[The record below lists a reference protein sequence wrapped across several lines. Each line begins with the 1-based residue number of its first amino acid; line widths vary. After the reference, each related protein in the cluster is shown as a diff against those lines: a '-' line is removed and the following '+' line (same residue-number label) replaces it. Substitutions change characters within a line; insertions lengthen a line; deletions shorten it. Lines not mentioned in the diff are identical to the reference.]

1 MGDVDPY
8 VAERYEISKRLGKG
22 AYGIVWKA
30 KDKNN
35 KKIVA
40 VKKIYDAF
48 RNRTDAQRTFREIW
62 YLQEFHSHPNIIT
75 LLEVVKAKNDKDIYL
90 IFDFMETDLHQLIK
104 KGTLK
109 EDWKH
114 GFIIFQLLSALSYI
128 HSANVIHRD
137 IKPSNILMNH
147 RCELKLADFG
157 LARSL
162 EQTEEYASDPTL
174 TEYVATRWYRAPEI
188 LLGSKRYTKGVDI
201 WSVGCIM
208 GEVISGKPLFP
219 GTSTLN
225 QVERIMAALPHP
237 LQADIDSL
245 CTGYAAFVLGRA
257 ANKPKRLLRNVLVN
271 GSTDA
276 HDLLT
281 KLLTLNPNNRITAK
295 DGLQHPY
302 ISRYHGQ
309 ESPSELGKAVPPL
322 CDDMKLSVDQY
333 RDKLYEMIGESEER
347 KQVSP
352 MPPIQMP
359 SFSEKK
365 NEKRVFIKQRI
376 VDEIPT
382 IDERKE
388 ALLRNQIAKKQPMAP
403 MARKTLTPPFLVER
417 GKFSLGFR
425 HPVVLRGQGV
435 NSAPIASTELSSDK
449 RNTERKFGRRQFG
462 NLANQS
468 MCSSAKAELQSYS
481 QDLTYGT
488 ITVTGLQALRERR
501 W

>member
-1 MGDVDPY
+1 
-8 VAERYEISKRLGKG
+8 
-22 AYGIVWKA
+22 
-30 KDKNN
+30 
-35 KKIVA
+35 
-40 VKKIYDAF
+40 
-48 RNRTDAQRTFREIW
+48 
-62 YLQEFHSHPNIIT
+62 
-75 LLEVVKAKNDKDIYL
+75 
-90 IFDFMETDLHQLIK
+90 
-104 KGTLK
+104 
-109 EDWKH
+109 
-114 GFIIFQLLSALSYI
+114 
-128 HSANVIHRD
+128 
-137 IKPSNILMNH
+137 MNH

-257 ANKPKRLLRNVLVN
+257 ANKPKRLLRNVLIN
-271 GSTDA
+271 GSSDA
-276 HDLLT
+276 LDLLT

-359 SFSEKK
+359 SLSEKK

-435 NSAPIASTELSSDK
+435 NSAPLASTESSSDK

>member
-8 VAERYEISKRLGKG
+8 VTDRYEVLKRLGKG

-30 KDKNN
+30 IDKEN

-62 YLQEFHSHPNIIT
+62 YLQEFHNHSNIIT
-75 LLEVVKAKNDKDIYL
+75 LLKVVKAKNDKDIYL
-90 IFDFMETDLHQLIK
+90 IFDFMETDLHQMIK
-104 KGTLK
+104 KGVMK
-109 EDWKH
+109 EEWKH
-114 GFIIFQLLSALSYI
+114 GFIIFQLLSALAYI

-137 IKPSNILMNH
+137 IKPSNILMNN

-162 EQTEEYASDPTL
+162 EQEGEYATDPTL

-188 LLGSKRYTKGVDI
+188 LLGSKCYTKGVDL

-237 LQADIDSL
+237 MQADIDSL

-257 ANKPKRLLRNVLVN
+257 ANKPKRLLRTVLLN
-271 GSTDA
+271 CSNDA
-276 HDLLT
+276 HDLLS
-281 KLLTLNPNNRITAK
+281 KLLALNPNHRMTAK
-295 DGLQHPY
+295 DGLQHAY
-302 ISRYHGQ
+302 VARYHGQ
-309 ESPSELGKAVPPL
+309 DPPSELSKSVPPL
-322 CDDMKLSVDQY
+322 CDGTKLSVDQY
-333 RDKLYEMIGESEER
+333 RDKLYEMIAENPEKKS
-347 KQVSP
+347 VSP

-359 SFSEKK
+359 SYADKR
-365 NEKRVFIKQRI
+365 NERRI
-376 VDEIPT
+376 FVKHRTFDEIPT

-388 ALLRNQIAKKQPMAP
+388 ALLRSQIAKKQPMAP
-403 MARKTLTPPFLVER
+403 VARKTLTPPFLSER

-425 HPVVLRGQGV
+425 HPVILRGQDSSTTL
-435 NSAPIASTELSSDK
+435 SADK
-449 RNTERKFGRRQFG
+449 KPERKLGKKQFG
-462 NLANQS
+462 NMANHS
-468 MCSSAKAELQSYS
+468 MCSSAKAALQSYS
-481 QDLTYGT
+481 QDLSYGT
-488 ITVTGLQALRERR
+488 ITVTALKSLREKK

>member
-8 VAERYEISKRLGKG
+8 VAERYEVSKRLGKG

-30 KDKNN
+30 SDRVN
-35 KKIVA
+35 KKVVA

-62 YLQEFHSHPNIIT
+62 YLQEFHNHPNIIT
-75 LLEVVKAKNDKDIYL
+75 LLEVVKARNDKDIYL
-90 IFDFMETDLHQLIK
+90 IFDYMETDLHQLIK
-104 KGTLK
+104 KGTLR
-109 EDWKH
+109 EEWKH
-114 GFIIFQLLSALSYI
+114 GFIIFQLLSALAYI

-137 IKPSNILMNH
+137 IKPSNVLMNH

-162 EQTEEYASDPTL
+162 ELIGDSPSDPTL

-237 LQADIDSL
+237 MQSDIDSL

-257 ANKPKRLLRNVLVN
+257 ANKPKRLLRNILLGCTN
-271 GSTDA
+271 DA
-276 HDLLT
+276 QDLLS
-281 KLLTLNPNNRITAK
+281 KLLTLNPNRRLTAK
-295 DGLQHPY
+295 DGLEHPY
-302 ISRYHGQ
+302 ISRYHSQ
-309 ESPSELGKAVPPL
+309 TTPRELSNAIPPL
-322 CDDMKLSVDQY
+322 CDDTKLSVEQY
-333 RDKLYEMIGESEER
+333 RDKLYEMIGENEER
-347 KQVSP
+347 KQDSV
-352 MPPIQMP
+352 MPPIHMP

-365 NEKRVFIKQRI
+365 NEKRVFVKQRVI
-376 VDEIPT
+376 DEIPT

-388 ALLRNQIAKKQPMAP
+388 ALLRSQIAKKQTMAP
-403 MARKTLTPPFLVER
+403 MGRKTLTPPFLSER

-425 HPVVLRGQGV
+425 HPVVLRGQSPEDIDGKE
-435 NSAPIASTELSSDK
+435 IITEK
-449 RNTERKFGRRQFG
+449 RSFERKYGKKQFG
-462 NLANQS
+462 NPVNHSLN
-468 MCSSAKAELQSYS
+468 SSAKAELQSYH

-488 ITVTGLQALRERR
+488 ITVTGLQALREKR

>member
-30 KDKNN
+30 TDKSN

-62 YLQEFHSHPNIIT
+62 YLQEFHSHSNIIT

-90 IFDFMETDLHQLIK
+90 IFDFMETDLHQMIK

-162 EQTEEYASDPTL
+162 AQTEEYASDPTL

-271 GSTDA
+271 GSSDA

-281 KLLTLNPNNRITAK
+281 KLLTLNPNHRITAK

-352 MPPIQMP
+352 MPPIHMP

-403 MARKTLTPPFLVER
+403 MARKTLSPPFLVER

-425 HPVVLRGQGV
+425 HPVVLRGQGT
-435 NSAPIASTELSSDK
+435 NSAPVASTESSSDK

>member
-8 VAERYEISKRLGKG
+8 VAERYEVSKRLGKG

-30 KDKNN
+30 TDRHN
-35 KKIVA
+35 KKVVA

-48 RNRTDAQRTFREIW
+48 RNRTDAQ
-62 YLQEFHSHPNIIT
+62 
-75 LLEVVKAKNDKDIYL
+75 
-90 IFDFMETDLHQLIK
+90 MIK
-104 KGTLK
+104 RGTLK
-109 EDWKH
+109 EEWKH
-114 GFIIFQLLSALSYI
+114 GFIISQLLSALAYI

-147 RCELKLADFG
+147 SGELKLADFG

-162 EQTEEYASDPTL
+162 EQTGEYSSDPTL

-208 GEVISGKPLFP
+208 GEILSGKPLFP

-225 QVERIMAALPHP
+225 QVERIMSALPHP
-237 LQADIDSL
+237 MQTDIDSL

-271 GSTDA
+271 CSNEA
-276 HDLLT
+276 HDLIT
-281 KLLTLNPNNRITAK
+281 KLLTLNPNHRLTAK
-295 DGLQHPY
+295 DGLEHPY
-302 ISRYHGQ
+302 ISKYHAQ
-309 ESPSELGKAVPPL
+309 ELPTELEKSVPPL

-347 KQVSP
+347 RQVSP
-352 MPPIQMP
+352 MPPIHVP
-359 SFSEKK
+359 SFAEKK

-376 VDEIPT
+376 FEEIPT

-403 MARKTLTPPFLVER
+403 MARKTLTPPFLSER
-417 GKFSLGFR
+417 GKFSLGFK
-425 HPVVLRGQGV
+425 HPVVLRDQGS
-435 NSAPIASTELSSDK
+435 NSTPTCQTESHSEK
-449 RNTERKFGRRQFG
+449 RSADRKFGRRQYG
-462 NLANQS
+462 NPCNQS
-468 MCSSAKAELQSYS
+468 YCSSAKSELQSYS

-488 ITVTGLQALRERR
+488 ITVTALQALRERR